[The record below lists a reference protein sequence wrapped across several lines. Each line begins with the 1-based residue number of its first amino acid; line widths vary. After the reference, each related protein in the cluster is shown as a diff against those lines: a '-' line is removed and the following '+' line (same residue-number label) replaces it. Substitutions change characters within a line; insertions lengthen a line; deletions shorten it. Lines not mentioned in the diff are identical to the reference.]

1 MTLKFYSSVTKRFKL
16 NTRMFWELISKFVKV
31 TGKKLKGEVSALPP
45 LPPPSPTSPPN
56 INRKIKLAFNL
67 INSGHF

>member
-45 LPPPSPTSPPN
+45 LPPPPPPPP
-56 INRKIKLAFNL
+56 L
-67 INSGHF
+67 I